1 MPESLS
7 DNLGVDAGDEEE
19 ARLGVAQVV
28 EAYPRQ
34 AEPGDE
40 RAEPA
45 AKQLALEEEPAPR
58 ACEHQRQGP
67 IADVVGPQS
76 PWCPPLQ

>member
-1 MPESLS
+1 VAVGVERHRGPGVPESLS

-40 RAEPA
+40 SGTSGEA
-45 AKQLALEEEPAPR
+45 ACA
-58 ACEHQRQGP
+58 
-67 IADVVGPQS
+67 
-76 PWCPPLQ
+76 